1 MALCSFAR
9 SLALARRLSRW
20 NSSEFNERD
29 SDCEVLCTGNISE
42 TCFDPFFSKSRTRR
56 SCFASEARATPF
68 HLIPQMDVAVSS
80 PPSPDSVH
88 SPLPRFAEH
97 TFACAHDGCD
107 KRFFRRCD
115 LKKHWRVHTGT
126 KLFACDLEGCG
137 KKFAW
142 SSHLTTHKRMHTNV
156 RPYTCDHEGCAKRF
170 SQASNLRTH
179 KRTHTGDKPIACD
192 VEGCGMRFM
201 DSAHQM
207 THKRTHTG
215 EKPYAC
221 DYEGCGKNFSQLS
234 NLKSHRS
241 RHTGDR
247 LYACDNDGCDKNFRT
262 LSDRANHRRTH
273 TDTKP
278 YAHNRYAKGL
288 AALVAASALQDFVPI
303 SKVQATLELKV
314 WLQSVNAMCQ

>member
-1 MALCSFAR
+1 M
-9 SLALARRLSRW
+9 
-20 NSSEFNERD
+20 SEIAI
-29 SDCEVLCTGNISE
+29 VKYYVPGNISE

-137 KKFAW
+137 K
-142 SSHLTTHKRMHTNV
+142 
-156 RPYTCDHEGCAKRF
+156 
-170 SQASNLRTH
+170 
-179 KRTHTGDKPIACD
+179 
-192 VEGCGMRFM
+192 
-201 DSAHQM
+201 
-207 THKRTHTG
+207 
-215 EKPYAC
+215 
-221 DYEGCGKNFSQLS
+221 NFSQLS

-288 AALVAASALQDFVPI
+288 AALVAASALQDIVPI